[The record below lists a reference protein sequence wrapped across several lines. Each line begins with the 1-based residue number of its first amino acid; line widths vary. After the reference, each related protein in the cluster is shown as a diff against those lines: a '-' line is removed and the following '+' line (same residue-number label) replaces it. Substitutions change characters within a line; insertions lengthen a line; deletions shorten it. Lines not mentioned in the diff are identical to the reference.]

1 MDKKSNIMNG
11 SIYFLYG
18 IEVKCCFKVY
28 DPTTLN
34 FDDGGNIYINFLINT
49 TQVEIPF
56 GISVRSNI
64 LSDLVKAHLKRM

>member
-49 TQVEIPF
+49 T
-56 GISVRSNI
+56 
-64 LSDLVKAHLKRM
+64 